1 MRPIFRDQATIMEPE
16 IKRITRERKTLEAYA
31 WLDDRIGN
39 SRAVLENL
47 GIAENTIVI
56 LFPASLMTQNP
67 PKDSPKSIV
76 PWCLQ
81 KKTAH
86 GFP

>member
-1 MRPIFRDQATIMEPE
+1 MEPE

-39 SRAVLENL
+39 SRAVLDNL

-56 LFPASLMTQNP
+56 LFPDIPTE
-67 PKDSPKSIV
+67 
-76 PWCLQ
+76 
-81 KKTAH
+81 
-86 GFP
+86 

>member
-56 LFPASLMTQNP
+56 LFPDIPTE
-67 PKDSPKSIV
+67 
-76 PWCLQ
+76 
-81 KKTAH
+81 
-86 GFP
+86 